1 MDFYCIAEE
10 IDLNDQYMKI
20 QVRRVATATFI
31 IATVISITYF
41 ILGILLLSQND
52 QLDHFIIIFSILIF
66 LLDGVVIYGLI
77 HKKRLAYR
85 MALALSLLS
94 FVSLFSSFQ
103 TDGFLFSIAGVL
115 LWLNRKEFSE

>member
-20 QVRRVATATFI
+20 QGHRVATATFI

>member
-52 QLDHFIIIFSILIF
+52 QLDHFIIILSILIF

>member
-1 MDFYCIAEE
+1 
-10 IDLNDQYMKI
+10 MKI

-52 QLDHFIIIFSILIF
+52 QLDHFIIILSILIF